1 MDTLFLCEKYY
12 TEFEHL
18 SDEAPARL
26 PDLGENVIPNY
37 LKKSLKYSGCSVSL
51 GIIEVSV
58 QPFLYRIRYNN
69 GKQGKCITLAI
80 FASQKC
86 LLGCPQTRR
95 KPLDTVYIII
105 GFIIFCLYPWL
116 SFSSADSTGI
126 VQYHSC

>member
-37 LKKSLKYSGCSVSL
+37 LKKSLKYRGCSVSL

-58 QPFLYRIRYNN
+58 
-69 GKQGKCITLAI
+69 
-80 FASQKC
+80 
-86 LLGCPQTRR
+86 
-95 KPLDTVYIII
+95 
-105 GFIIFCLYPWL
+105 
-116 SFSSADSTGI
+116 
-126 VQYHSC
+126 

>member
-18 SDEAPARL
+18 SDEASARL

-58 QPFLYRIRYNN
+58 QPFLYRIRYKN
-69 GKQGKCITLAI
+69 GKQCKCGHTCY
-80 FASQKC
+80 F
-86 LLGCPQTRR
+86 
-95 KPLDTVYIII
+95 
-105 GFIIFCLYPWL
+105 
-116 SFSSADSTGI
+116 
-126 VQYHSC
+126 